1 MTKPILLISALGLLT
16 VNSTSIAQK
25 TAISVALPPL
35 TYADIADLSLASSI
49 TAEIRIRSAET
60 IKGALA
66 AGVPPSQQ
74 RYVITADVVR
84 LIRGQDGLAPR
95 ITYVFDAPRDSRGQ
109 LPKLKKAQMILFA
122 VPVSGRPAEV
132 RLIAPDAQIPLT
144 PENAARVRAILS
156 EANKADAPPRVTGIG
171 DAFHVAGELQGEGET
186 QIFLTTNDG
195 RPMSF
200 NISRRQGTA
209 PTWSVS
215 SGEIVDENAPV
226 PARNSLL
233 WYRLACFVP
242 QTLPAASTAALS
254 GEGAQTVAQDYRLVV
269 SGLGLCPRSRLNH
282 P

>member
-16 VNSTSIAQK
+16 VSSVSIAQK
-25 TAISVALPPL
+25 TAVSVAISPL

-49 TAEIRIRSAET
+49 AAEIRIRSAET

-95 ITYVFDAPRDSRGQ
+95 ITYVFDALRDSRGQ

-144 PENAARVRAILS
+144 
-156 EANKADAPPRVTGIG
+156 
-171 DAFHVAGELQGEGET
+171 
-186 QIFLTTNDG
+186 
-195 RPMSF
+195 
-200 NISRRQGTA
+200 
-209 PTWSVS
+209 
-215 SGEIVDENAPV
+215 
-226 PARNSLL
+226 
-233 WYRLACFVP
+233 
-242 QTLPAASTAALS
+242 
-254 GEGAQTVAQDYRLVV
+254 
-269 SGLGLCPRSRLNH
+269 
-282 P
+282 

>member
-242 QTLPAASTAALS
+242 QTLPATSTAALS
-254 GEGAQTVAQDYRLVV
+254 GEEAQIVAQDYRLVV
-269 SGLGLCPRSRLNH
+269 SGLGLCPRTRLNR

>member
-16 VNSTSIAQK
+16 VSSVSIAQK
-25 TAISVALPPL
+25 TAVSVAISPL

-49 TAEIRIRSAET
+49 AAEIRIRSAET

-95 ITYVFDAPRDSRGQ
+95 ITYVFDALRDSRGQ

-144 PENAARVRAILS
+144 PDNAARVRAILS
-156 EANKADAPPRVTGIG
+156 EANKVDAPPRVTGIG

-186 QIFLTTNDG
+186 QIFLTTTDG

-254 GEGAQTVAQDYRLVV
+254 GEEAQIVAQDYRLVV
-269 SGLGLCPRSRLNH
+269 SGLGLCPRTRLNR